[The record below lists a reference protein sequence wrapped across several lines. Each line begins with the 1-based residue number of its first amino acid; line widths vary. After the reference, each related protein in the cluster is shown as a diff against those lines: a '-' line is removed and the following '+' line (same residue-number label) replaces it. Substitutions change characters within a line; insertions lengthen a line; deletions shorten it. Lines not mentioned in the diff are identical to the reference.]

1 MTQRLLIVDD
11 DPALRGLLS
20 EYLTGAGYEVVAV
33 ADGAAMERE
42 RNQGHFDLVV
52 LDLMLPGDDGLK
64 LCRELRAKSG
74 VAILMLTARSEEVDR
89 VLGLEMGADDYVSKP
104 FSPRELLARVRTIL
118 RRTGDGASRSGTR
131 LRFAGWTLQLASRT
145 LIDSEGVV
153 VPLSSRE
160 LRLLQMLAESPNRV
174 LTRDQLMEALAG
186 RDAGPF
192 DRTIDVMI
200 SRVRRRLRDDA
211 REPHL
216 IRTVRN
222 EGYLLAA
229 TVERVD

>member
-20 EYLTGAGYEVVAV
+20 DYLTGAGYEVVAV

-42 RNQGHFDLVV
+42 RTQGHFDLVV

-64 LCRELRAKSG
+64 LCRELRARSA
-74 VAILMLTARSEEVDR
+74 VAILMLTAKSDEVDR

-118 RRTGDGASRSGTR
+118 RRTGEGAGRSGSQ
-131 LRFAGWTLQLASRT
+131 LRFAGWTLQLATRT
-145 LIDSEGVV
+145 LIDGDGVV

-174 LTRDQLMEALAG
+174 LSRDQLMEALAG

-211 REPHL
+211 REPRL

-222 EGYLLAA
+222 EGYILAA
-229 TVERVD
+229 AVERVD

>member
-1 MTQRLLIVDD
+1 MAQRLLIVDD

-20 EYLTGAGYEVVAV
+20 EYLTGAGYEVIAV

-42 RNQGHFDLVV
+42 RTQGHFDLVV
-52 LDLMLPGDDGLK
+52 LGLK
-64 LCRELRAKSG
+64 LCRELRARSA
-74 VAILMLTARSEEVDR
+74 VAILMLTAKSDEVDR

-118 RRTGDGASRSGTR
+118 RRTGEGAGRSGSQ
-131 LRFAGWTLQLASRT
+131 LRFAGWTLQLATRT
-145 LIDSEGVV
+145 LIDGDGVV

-211 REPHL
+211 REPRL

-222 EGYLLAA
+222 EGYILAA
-229 TVERVD
+229 AVERVD

>member
-1 MTQRLLIVDD
+1 MKQRILIVDD
-11 DPALRGLLS
+11 DSALRDLLS
-20 EYLTGAGYEVVAV
+20 EYLAGAGYDVVAV

-42 RNQGHFDLVV
+42 RVHGHFDLII

-64 LCRELRAKSG
+64 LCRELRARSG
-74 VAILMLTARSEEVDR
+74 VAILMLTARTEEVDR
-89 VLGLEMGADDYVSKP
+89 VLGLEMGADDYMSKP

-118 RRTGDGASRSGTR
+118 RRTSEGTGRVGSR
-131 LRFAGWTLQLASRT
+131 LRFAGWTLQLATRS
-145 LIDSEGVV
+145 LVDADGVV
-153 VPLSSRE
+153 VPLSARE

-174 LTRDQLMEALAG
+174 LSRDELMDALAG

-211 REPHL
+211 REPKL

-222 EGYLLAA
+222 EGYMLAA
-229 TVERVD
+229 AVERVD

>member
-1 MTQRLLIVDD
+1 MKQRILIVDD
-11 DPALRGLLS
+11 DPALRDLLS
-20 EYLTGAGYEVVAV
+20 EYLTGAGYEVTAV
-33 ADGAAMERE
+33 ADGTAMERE
-42 RNQGHFDLVV
+42 RTHGQFDLII

-64 LCRELRAKSG
+64 LCRDLRGRSG

-89 VLGLEMGADDYVSKP
+89 VLGLEMGADDYMSKP

-118 RRTGDGASRSGTR
+118 RRTTEGTSRGGSK
-131 LRFAGWTLQLASRT
+131 LRFAGWTLQIATRT
-145 LIDSEGVV
+145 LVDGEGVV

-174 LTRDQLMEALAG
+174 LSRDELMDALAG

-211 REPHL
+211 REPKL

-222 EGYLLAA
+222 EGYMLAA
-229 TVERVD
+229 AVERVD